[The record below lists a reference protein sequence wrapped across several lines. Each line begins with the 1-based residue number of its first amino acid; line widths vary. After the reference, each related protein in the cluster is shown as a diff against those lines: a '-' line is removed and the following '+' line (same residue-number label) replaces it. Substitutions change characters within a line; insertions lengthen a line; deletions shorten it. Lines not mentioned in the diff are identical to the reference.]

1 MNTYRIGRDVTVLND
16 QVEVPGLGFLPVNAF
31 VLHAAQP
38 VVIDTGLGLPDR
50 DFVGTLGSV
59 MDPADVR
66 WIWLTHPDRDH
77 TGGLFDLL
85 DAAPQ
90 ARLITTFLG
99 VGIMSTERPLPL
111 DRVYLLN
118 PGQSLDVGDRALH
131 AFRPPL
137 FDNPATVGFYD
148 DRSRTCFSS
157 DCFGAP
163 LPTAELAGG
172 TDARDVPADDLRAA
186 QLLWAAVDSPWVHT
200 ANTDRYRQTIRSL
213 QALDPQV
220 ILSSHLPAATG
231 LGTTVPGHACRRTRD
246 RPVHRARS
254 AGPATPTRR
263 VRTRHH
269 NRLTAPTPRRRP
281 HPTRLTCRTGGAAR
295 PATSR
300 PMRHPDPVPNC
311 SRS

>member
-1 MNTYRIGRDVTVLND
+1 MHTYRIGRDVTVLND

-50 DFVGTLGSV
+50 DFVGTLGAV
-59 MDPADVR
+59 LDPADVR

-85 DAAPQ
+85 DAAPR

-172 TDARDVPADDLRAA
+172 TDARDVPAGDLRAA
-186 QLLWAAVDSPWVHT
+186 QLAVGRGGQPVGAH
-200 ANTDRYRQTIRSL
+200 RQNRPVP
-213 QALDPQV
+213 ADDPVSAVPRPSGHPQ
-220 ILSSHLPAATG
+220 LPPPGGHRAG
-231 LGTTVPGHACRRTRD
+231 HQVPGHACRRTRD

-263 VRTRHH
+263 VRTRYH

-281 HPTRLTCRTGGAAR
+281 HPTRLTCRIGGAAR
-295 PATSR
+295 PETSR